1 MVGNASL
8 SAILEEVDYSKL
20 NLGVVVYLL
29 TVQDTLVVVMSLLDC
44 LVEYFVI
51 GDLAGLLLAIEDANL
66 NSFTSYQEDT
76 HA

>member
-1 MVGNASL
+1 VVGNASL

-51 GDLAGLLLAIEDANL
+51 GDLAGLLLAIEDTNL

>member
-1 MVGNASL
+1 VVGNASL